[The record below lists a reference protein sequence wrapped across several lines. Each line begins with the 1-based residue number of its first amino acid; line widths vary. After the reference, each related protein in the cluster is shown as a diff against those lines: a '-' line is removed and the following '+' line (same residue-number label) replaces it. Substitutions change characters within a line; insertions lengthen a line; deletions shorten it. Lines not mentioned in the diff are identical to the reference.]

1 MTLINRSQVA
11 RFAALIAIY
20 LVVVFLIPKPESVK
34 PEGWRLTGIF
44 FATIGGLM
52 LQPIAGSALVLLA
65 VTLTVLS
72 GSLTIS
78 SALMGYADSSVWL
91 VVAAFMIS
99 RALLNTGLARR
110 IALVFVRLF
119 GKSSLGVTYSL
130 GFSDVVL
137 ASIIPSNGAR
147 SGGVV
152 LPIVRSIAE
161 LYGSK
166 PGQSASLIGAFLFGS
181 VYQSICVSAAMFYTG
196 QASNP
201 LAADIA
207 TKAGY
212 TITWTSWLVAGLV
225 PGLCSLLVTPFVV
238 RLFLPPVIKHTPEA
252 AEFARKELATMGPM
266 SLAEKILATVFI
278 GVCLGWVTSGSLHKI
293 DITTVALIGSCVLLL
308 SGVLKWEDVKAERS
322 LWDIFIWYGG
332 LVRLGR
338 ALNDTGVTEAFAKG
352 VANLFSSEG
361 WVLVFIFALLIYFY
375 AHYAFASITAH
386 ILAMYPPFLAVL
398 LAKGAPIGLV
408 AYAFATF
415 VNLSAGLTNYGTT
428 PTPMYFAMDYIS
440 MKDWWKIG
448 FFMSIVNILIWGTIG
463 FAWWKFLGIW

>member
-1 MTLINRSQVA
+1 MPLLNRSQIGKFGILVA
-11 RFAALIAIY
+11 LYFAI
-20 LVVVFLIPKPESVK
+20 VFLVPKPEAVK

-44 FATIGGLM
+44 LATIGGLM
-52 LQPIAGSALVLLA
+52 LQPIAGAALVLLA
-65 VTLTVLS
+65 VTLSVLS
-72 GSLTIS
+72 GALTIS
-78 SALMGYADSSVWL
+78 SALLGYADSSVWL

-110 IALVFVRLF
+110 IALHFVRLF
-119 GKSSLGVTYSL
+119 GKSSLGVSYSL
-130 GFSDVVL
+130 AFSDVVL
-137 ASIIPSNGAR
+137 ATIIPSNGAR

-166 PGQSASLIGAFLFGS
+166 PGATASVIGAFLFGS
-181 VYQSICVSAAMFYTG
+181 VYQSICISAAMFYTG

-212 TITWTSWLVAGLV
+212 PITWTSWLLAGIV
-225 PGLCSLLVTPFVV
+225 PGLASLLVAPLVV
-238 RLFLPPVIKHTPEA
+238 RIFLPPGVKHTPEA
-252 AEFARKELATMGPM
+252 AEFARKELTAMGPM
-266 SLAEKILATVFI
+266 SIAEKILSGVFA
-278 GVCLGWVTSGSLHKI
+278 GVCLGWVTSGTLHNI
-293 DITTVALIGSCVLLL
+293 DITTTALIGSCVLLL
-308 SGVLKWEDVKAERS
+308 SGVLTWEDVKAERA

-338 ALNDTGVTEAFAKG
+338 ALNDAGVTESFANG
-352 VANLFSSEG
+352 VASTFSTGQWATLFA
-361 WVLVFIFALLIYFY
+361 IALLIYFY

-408 AYAFATF
+408 AFAFATF
-415 VNLSAGLTNYGTT
+415 VNLAAGLTNYGTT
-428 PTPMYFAMDYIS
+428 PSPMYFAMDYVS
-440 MKDWWKIG
+440 MKDWWKVG
-448 FFMSIVNILIWGTIG
+448 LVVSFVNIAIWSTLG
-463 FAWWKFLGIW
+463 FAWWRFLGVW